1 MKEMN
6 IHVEKIE
13 LTKLLLNTN
22 NPSIIQ
28 SIKDIFKKDK
38 SSDFWDTLSPDQQK
52 EIREGTIELKNGE
65 TIDYE
70 KFMLKHR

>member
-1 MKEMN
+1 MD
-6 IHVEKIE
+6 IHAEKIE

-28 SIKDIFKKDK
+28 SIKDIFNKDK
-38 SSDFWDTLSPDQQK
+38 SSDFWDTLSSDQQK
-52 EIREGTIELKNGE
+52 EIREGSIELENGE
-65 TIDYE
+65 TVDYD